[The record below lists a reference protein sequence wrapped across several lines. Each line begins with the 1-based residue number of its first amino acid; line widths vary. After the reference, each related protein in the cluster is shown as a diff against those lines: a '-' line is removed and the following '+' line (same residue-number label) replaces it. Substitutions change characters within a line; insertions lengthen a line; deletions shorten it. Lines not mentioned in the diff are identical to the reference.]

1 MLKRCTPQD
10 LAILVAKWRTTF
22 FTIWWCKLVVN
33 LCCEMTTDNLELANL
48 FFFFLFEWSL
58 TINNSCKAMTFTGYV
73 SITYFY
79 CPQDL
84 EQIACRSDHNEVKLI
99 LLRLVSVLLSRSRS
113 GSKYS
118 SEVRTQLSPQVIQ
131 LQRFKIH
138 YHYSVPYQTC
148 SGKDFFA

>member
-1 MLKRCTPQD
+1 MNKLWSPQD
-10 LAILVAKWRTTF
+10 FVILVAKWRRRKF
-22 FTIWWCKLVVN
+22 FTIWCCKLVVN
-33 LCCEMTTDNLELANL
+33 LCCEMTADNLELANL
-48 FFFFLFEWSL
+48 FFVFEWYL
-58 TINNSCKAMTFTGYV
+58 TINNSCKAMFFTGYV
-73 SITYFY
+73 SITYYY

-118 SEVRTQLSPQVIQ
+118 SEVRIQLSRQVIQ

-138 YHYSVPYQTC
+138 YHYSV
-148 SGKDFFA
+148 S